1 MKGNVMSITC
11 IHGLEASACSRCK
24 PAPKPVRK
32 PVRKPRMSKPK
43 PAKPCLFDAEA
54 QARLEQAMQSARESA
69 HAGTLLSKQLG
80 KKPRQVSPIKLANN
94 G

>member
-1 MKGNVMSITC
+1 MSITC

-24 PAPKPVRK
+24 PVRPKPVR
-32 PVRKPRMSKPK
+32 RKPIPKPAAKPK
-43 PAKPCLFDAEA
+43 PMLFDAEA
-54 QARLEQAMQSARESA
+54 QARLEQAMLAARQAA

-80 KKPRQVSPIKLANN
+80 KKPKPLSPIEMATN

>member
-1 MKGNVMSITC
+1 MSITC

-24 PAPKPVRK
+24 PATP
-32 PVRKPRMSKPK
+32 KPK
-43 PAKPCLFDAEA
+43 PRPRTAKPRPAKQLPTIPNLFDAEA
-54 QARLEQAMQSARESA
+54 QARLEQAMQSARQAA

-80 KKPRQVSPIKLANN
+80 KKPKQVSAIRMATN

>member
-1 MKGNVMSITC
+1 MSITC

-24 PAPKPVRK
+24 PVRRKPIPKPAA
-32 PVRKPRMSKPK
+32 KPK
-43 PAKPCLFDAEA
+43 PMLFDAEA
-54 QARLEQAMQSARESA
+54 QARLEQAMLAARQAA

-80 KKPRQVSPIKLANN
+80 KKPKPLSPIEVATN

>member
-1 MKGNVMSITC
+1 MKGSVMSITC

-24 PAPKPVRK
+24 PATPKPRNA
-32 PVRKPRMSKPK
+32 KPR
-43 PAKPCLFDAEA
+43 PAKQRPTNPNLFDAEA
-54 QARLEQAMQSARESA
+54 QARLEQAMQSARETA

-80 KKPRQVSPIKLANN
+80 KKPKPLSPIEVATN